1 MKGRVFMSQRVID
14 VTLTVLSDVDVL
26 VFGLDDKEQ
35 YDYTVNLN
43 SATSQNEL
51 KNVFSRLLQLLLQED
66 ITLNLVIDK
75 DYGKGLYKDVCREY
89 INDLN
94 RELTQVKASLIKE
107 IA

>member
-26 VFGLDDKEQ
+26 VFGLDDKKH
-35 YDYTVNLN
+35 TVNLN